1 MNENP
6 FVKLRRLQAEKEK
19 ALNETSTENS
29 VKQEDITTLPTVSA
43 VTEKG
48 DTSSPFDQ
56 IRHEDDQ
63 GEYWLARELQTVLG
77 YTEWR
82 NFFKAINKAKENFE
96 AVGIS
101 SSEQLVE
108 VNKQVPRGSGAAP
121 QTVVDYRLTRR
132 ACYTIAV
139 CCDANKTEVAAAKQY
154 FVVRTRQAELI
165 SQQQVQVPTTPIQA
179 IAQIGKALSLFAQ
192 HTEIQD
198 QKISDIVVVQ
208 TKQQDQLDKVQQ
220 DLDILKQRVEQ
231 GNNVSSILTEANN
244 YDPISAEGNVTVEEM
259 ADILHNRFG
268 YDTGRNRLYDWLTDN
283 KMIIRYR
290 KKGYKAAK
298 QFEDLGWFVT
308 ETESVDTPFSPVPV
322 VRYKLWITQKGK
334 QGITGRFG
342 LSQ

>member
-6 FVKLRRLQAEKEK
+6 FIKLRRLQAEKEK

-48 DTSSPFDQ
+48 DTSSPFDDIKHIENEQ
-56 IRHEDDQ
+56 EVW
-63 GEYWLARELQTVLG
+63 YAREMQRFLK
-77 YTEWR
+77 YSRWDD
-82 NFFKAINKAKENFE
+82 FKKAIERARMSCINSGTIAHARFE
-96 AVGIS
+96 ELLKTIKSGVVTR
-101 SSEQLVE
+101 EQE
-108 VNKQVPRGSGAAP
+108 
-121 QTVVDYRLTRR
+121 DYRLNRYS
-132 ACYTIAV
+132 CYVIAMNG
-139 CCDANKTEVAAAKQY
+139 DPHKPEIAAAQTY
-154 FVVRTRQAELI
+154 FAVKTRQAELI
-165 SQQQVQVPTTPIQA
+165 SQQQVQVPVTPIQA

-231 GNNVSSILTEANN
+231 GNSVSSILTEANS
-244 YDPISAEGNVTVEEM
+244 YDLISAEGNVTIEEM

-283 KMIIRYR
+283 KMVIRYK

-308 ETESVDTPFSPVPV
+308 ETESVNTPFSPVPV

-334 QGITGRFG
+334 QGITARFG